1 LCGGRTRTAAPRAP
15 RGSRNPRTIG
25 YRQRMQDTPAL
36 TPVGSNP
43 TLLWGM
49 TNVERL
55 RRIARAQGFADHAAA
70 DQDSPAILANMAFA
84 FDPVWTA
91 HLKTRPGTVVT
102 RAGVPVLAYVRD
114 RAERAQV
121 EAAMRDAVPLHG
133 AGMLSVIAAEAD
145 EGILNEALRK
155 REKPFAELLTPEAV
169 PAIERASYVGAYKG
183 VTDLLTKYLWPEWA
197 LAITRVCARAGITP
211 NQVTAMGSVLCI
223 VATIAFWYGWFW
235 TGLATGLVFMV
246 LDTVDGKL
254 ARCTITASK
263 LGNAWD
269 HGVDL
274 VHPPFWW
281 WAWAAGCAPYGRALD
296 DRTFWIVIGTML
308 FGYVAQRLIEGAF
321 IVRFGMH
328 IHVWERFDSW
338 FRLITARRNPNMVI
352 LFAGLVVTR
361 PDWGIIGV
369 AAWTAISLVVHL
381 VRLFQAMARR
391 ASGAT
396 ITSWLA

>member
-1 LCGGRTRTAAPRAP
+1 MVEMNSDYA
-15 RGSRNPRTIG
+15 
-25 YRQRMQDTPAL
+25 TPAMVS
-36 TPVGSNP
+36 VGANP

-49 TNVERL
+49 TNAERV
-55 RRIARAQGFADHAAA
+55 RRIAVARGLAT
-70 DQDSPAILANMAFA
+70 DSATDGPAILANLAFA
-84 FDPVWTA
+84 FDPAWIG
-91 HLKTRPGTVVT
+91 HLVSRPGTMVT
-102 RAGVPVLAYVRD
+102 RDGVPALAHVTSADQRE
-114 RAERAQV
+114 RVMLAMTEGTPLAGGGLEEIHAESEQ
-121 EAAMRDAVPLHG
+121 
-133 AGMLSVIAAEAD
+133 
-145 EGILNEALRK
+145 GIFNEALRK
-155 REKPFAELLTPEAV
+155 REQPFVERLVPASV

-211 NQVTAMGSVLCI
+211 NQVTALGSVLCI
-223 VATIAFWYGWFW
+223 VATIAFWHGWFW

-281 WAWAAGCAPYGRALD
+281 WAWAAGCAPYVRPLD
-296 DRTFWIVIGTML
+296 DTMFWAVIGTML

-328 IHVWERFDSW
+328 IHVWERFDSQ
-338 FRLITARRNPNMVI
+338 FRLVTARRNPNMVI
-352 LFAGLVVTR
+352 LFACLLITR

-381 VRLFQAMARR
+381 VRLFLAMAAKAR
-391 ASGAT
+391 GAA

>member
-1 LCGGRTRTAAPRAP
+1 MTSPASSSSMSPSPELVVIGDNSTR
-15 RGSRNPRTIG
+15 
-25 YRQRMQDTPAL
+25 
-36 TPVGSNP
+36 
-43 TLLWGM
+43 LWGM
-49 TNVERL
+49 TNAERV
-55 RRIARAQGFADHAAA
+55 RRIAVSQGFDGRGDTVVLAHAGY
-70 DQDSPAILANMAFA
+70 A
-84 FDPVWTA
+84 FDPMWTA
-91 HLKTRPGTVVT
+91 YLKSRPNTVVT
-102 RAGVPVLAYVRD
+102 RGGKAVLAHVS
-114 RAERAQV
+114 
-121 EAAMRDAVPLHG
+121 AADRDAVAAAMLAGAPLP
-133 AGMLSVIAAEAD
+133 ATMTTIAAED
-145 EGILNEALRK
+145 EAGIFNEALRK
-155 REKPFAELLTPEAV
+155 RERPFAEPLVPANV
-169 PAIERASYVGAYKG
+169 PAIERASYKGAYKG

-197 LAITRVCARAGITP
+197 FRLTQLSARIGISPNGIT
-211 NQVTAMGSVLCI
+211 AIGSVLCI

-281 WAWAAGCAPYGRALD
+281 WAWAAGCAPYGRALPD
-296 DRTFWIVIGTML
+296 TTFWVVIGTML

-328 IHVWERFDSW
+328 IHVWQKFDSD
-338 FRLITARRNPNMVI
+338 FRLVTARRNPNMVI
-352 LFAGLVVTR
+352 LFAGLLIGR

-381 VRLFQAMARR
+381 VRLVQAMAAKSR
-391 ASGAT
+391 GAT
-396 ITSWLA
+396 LVSWLA

>member
-1 LCGGRTRTAAPRAP
+1 
-15 RGSRNPRTIG
+15 
-25 YRQRMQDTPAL
+25 MQDTPAIVA
-36 TPVGSNP
+36 VGSNA

-49 TNVERL
+49 TNAERV
-55 RRIARAQGFADHAAA
+55 RRIGVAQGLATESSTGSSATPGLDG
-70 DQDSPAILANMAFA
+70 PVILANMAFA

-102 RAGVPVLAYVRD
+102 RAGVPVLAHVRD
-114 RAERAQV
+114 ADERRAV
-121 EAAMRDAVPLHG
+121 TDAMIDDVPLIPNHR
-133 AGMLSVIAAEAD
+133 LTVIAAEAE

-155 REKPFAELLTPEAV
+155 REKPFAELLTPAAV

-197 LAITRVCARAGITP
+197 LAITRICARAGITP
-211 NQVTAMGSVLCI
+211 NQVTALGSVLCI
-223 VATIAFWYGWFW
+223 VATVAFWHGWFW

-281 WAWAAGCAPYGRALD
+281 WAWAAGCAPYGRPLED
-296 DRTFWIVIGTML
+296 GMFWVVIGTML
-308 FGYVAQRLIEGAF
+308 FGYVAQRVIEGAF

-328 IHVWERFDSW
+328 VHVWERFDSW

-352 LFAGLVVTR
+352 LFAGLLVMR

-369 AAWTAISLVVHL
+369 AAWTAISLVVHM
-381 VRLFQAMARR
+381 VRLLQAVARK
-391 ASGAT
+391 AKGEALV
-396 ITSWLA
+396 SWLA

>member
-1 LCGGRTRTAAPRAP
+1 
-15 RGSRNPRTIG
+15 
-25 YRQRMQDTPAL
+25 MQDMPAL
-36 TPVGSNP
+36 VPLGDNP

-49 TNVERL
+49 RNDERL
-55 RRIARAQGFADHAAA
+55 RRIGVAQGFAGSDAA
-70 DQDSPAILANMAFA
+70 DGPAILANMAFA

-91 HLKTRPGTVVT
+91 HLKTRPGTVMT
-102 RAGVPVLAYVRD
+102 RAGVPVLAHVRTTE
-114 RAERAQV
+114 ERARV
-121 EAAMRDAVPLHG
+121 AAAMQADATLDAASGLTLIG
-133 AGMLSVIAAEAD
+133 AESD

-155 REKPFAELLTPEAV
+155 REKPFAERLVPAAV

-281 WAWAAGCAPYGRALD
+281 WAWAAGCAPYGRPLD
-296 DRTFWIVIGTML
+296 DATFWAVIGTML

-391 ASGAT
+391 AKGGA

>member
-1 LCGGRTRTAAPRAP
+1 
-15 RGSRNPRTIG
+15 
-25 YRQRMQDTPAL
+25 MQDTPAL

-121 EAAMRDAVPLHG
+121 EAAMRDAVPLQRT
-133 AGMLSVIAAEAD
+133 GMLSVVAAEAD

-155 REKPFAELLTPEAV
+155 REKPFAERLTPEAV
-169 PAIERASYVGAYKG
+169 PAVERASYVGAYKG

-211 NQVTAMGSVLCI
+211 NQVTAMGSLLCI
-223 VATIAFWYGWFW
+223 VATVAFWYGWFW

-369 AAWTAISLVVHL
+369 AGWTAISLVVHL